1 MALTSGIVVS
11 KNAYTDSQFVTENGH
26 TLEFVV
32 PPFDGPEKKLEIGLS
47 AARDTLRSNND
58 GRWHRVVEAS
68 GARII
73 SRRSTADLDA
83 YLLSESSLFVWS
95 DRIVM
100 ITCGSTTLTNAL
112 PEILRVVGGDR
123 VAYVLYQRQK
133 GADPHKQAGKF
144 TDDVFRLKGHLA
156 GETCRAGQDSGQYID
171 IFHTALAGDAAGRKA
186 TLQLAM
192 RNLNAES
199 MNRFRSTDCETS
211 IRQETFAELDGIY
224 PFALTDRHLF
234 SPSGYSMNGISGENY
249 FTVHVTPQSEGSYAS
264 FETNFTES
272 DYGRVLKKVVPVFE
286 PDLFTL
292 CLFTSVCDRCR
303 GVNIPFEAVPGYVPE
318 ETCHHD
324 LNCGFAMTF
333 VSFRAGR

>member
-1 MALTSGIVVS
+1 MS
-11 KNAYTDSQFVTENGH
+11 KNAYTESQFITGNGN
-26 TLEFVV
+26 TLEVVV

-47 AARDTLRSNND
+47 AALDTLRSNSD
-58 GRWHRVVEAS
+58 RRWHSVVEAS

-73 SRRSTADLDA
+73 SRRSTDDLDA

-112 PEILRVVGGDR
+112 PEILRMVGSDR

-133 GADPHKQAGKF
+133 SADPQNQAAKF
-144 TDDVFRLKGHLA
+144 EDDVSRLKRHLP
-156 GETCRAGQDSGQYID
+156 GKTCRAGQDSHQYVD
-171 IFHTALAGDAAGRKA
+171 IFHTAHAGDAAGRKA

-192 RNLNAES
+192 RNLNAAS
-199 MNRFRSTDCETS
+199 MNRFRTTDCETS
-211 IRQETFAELDGIY
+211 IREETFAELDSIY
-224 PFALTDRHLF
+224 PSALTDRHLF

-272 DYGRVLKKVVPVFE
+272 DYGRVLKKVVPMFE
-286 PDLFTL
+286 PEIFTL
-292 CLFTSVCDRCR
+292 CLFTTVGDQYH
-303 GVNIPFEAVPGYVPE
+303 GVNAPCKTVPGYVLE
-318 ETCHHD
+318 ETCHQD
-324 LNCGFAMTF
+324 LNCSFAMTF
-333 VSFRAGR
+333 VSFRAVR